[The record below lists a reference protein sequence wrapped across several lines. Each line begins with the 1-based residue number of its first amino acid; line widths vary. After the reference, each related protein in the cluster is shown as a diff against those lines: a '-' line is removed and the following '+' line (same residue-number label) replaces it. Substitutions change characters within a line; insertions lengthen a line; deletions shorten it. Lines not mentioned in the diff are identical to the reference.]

1 MANLRDLIFNVAF
14 NCDAKGIKT
23 LDSATD
29 KLKTSFV
36 ANSNTMESSMS
47 GAMKS
52 MESSAS
58 NATRNMSS
66 KAGTLSAAFKSK
78 ATEIGSSM
86 KQAFSDIGQKANTS
100 LDKIK
105 GYLNDMDSGAKKSV
119 TGIKEIASALGL
131 VALAAAGISM
141 VKSAVSSAFGRIDTM
156 DQFNRTVTSITGN
169 SAAAGQALDTLK
181 GITKGTAYGLDVA
194 AQATQNFVTRGLST
208 DDATKSV
215 GAWADAVSF
224 YGKGTNEELS
234 NVTDAIGKMRTKG
247 TVEMDQLDRL
257 FDSGIDA
264 VGMYAQATGM
274 ATGDVQDALSNGKI
288 SSADFLS
295 TVENAMTTGA
305 GGVQNVAGAAKQA
318 GSSWQGTFDNM
329 GAAAARGMTGI
340 IESVDSA
347 LTSNGMPTLKEMVKD
362 IGVKFEEISGKV
374 AQAMPG
380 VIGFIKGAFDAL
392 QPIMPVVVGIAAAFA
407 AYQTVMIALKG
418 VVLVATGVQWALNA
432 AMTANPIGLVIL
444 AITALVAGI
453 AYLWNTNEGFRNA
466 VIGIWNA
473 IVQTFQGAVAGIQ
486 TAWGAVVGFFQGIW
500 DGICAVFAPV
510 IGFYVGVYQGAWN
523 GIVNIWNGAVG
534 FFGGIVSGIQG
545 AFAGVSGAISGA
557 FDGAISFITSLP
569 GQFLQWGADMVQ
581 GLIDGI
587 RGAIGAVG
595 DAVKSVADKISS
607 FLHFSRPDVGPL
619 HYYESWMP
627 DMMAGLA
634 SGITGN
640 MGLVENAISG
650 LSTNMSIGLETSA
663 QPGSTRSANGASS
676 GGTVTIRNEFNITV
690 GAGADAKEVVSGIE
704 KEWLACMERYE
715 KKLNLRN
722 QPITA

>member
-1 MANLRDLIFNVAF
+1 MANLRDLIFSVAF

-36 ANSNTMESSMS
+36 TNSNTMESSMS

-52 MESSAS
+52 MENSAS
-58 NATRNMSS
+58 NATKNMSS
-66 KAGTLSAAFKSK
+66 RAATLAAAYRKSGMDASTAFKTAWSEIERESK
-78 ATEIGSSM
+78 TGSERAVDSM
-86 KQAFSDIGQKANTS
+86 KKMTETSDKAA
-100 LDKIK
+100 
-105 GYLNDMDSGAKKSV
+105 SGVKS
-119 TGIKEIASALGL
+119 IASALGI

-141 VKSAVSSAFGRIDTM
+141 VKSAVSSAFSRIDTM
-156 DQFNRTVTSITGN
+156 DQFNRTVTAITGN

-329 GAAAARGMTGI
+329 GAAAARGMTSI

-347 LTSNGMPTLKEMVKD
+347 LTSSGMPTLKEMVKD
-362 IGVKFEEISGKV
+362 IGVKFEETAGKV

-407 AYQTVMIALKG
+407 LYQTVMIALKG

-466 VIGIWNA
+466 VIGIWDA
-473 IVQTFQGAVAGIQ
+473 IVGAFQTAVAGVQ

-500 DGICAVFAPV
+500 SGICAVFAPV
-510 IGFYVGVYQGAWN
+510 IGFYVGVYQGAWD
-523 GIVNIWNGAVG
+523 GICTAWSNAVG
-534 FFGGIVSGIQG
+534 FFQGIVDGIGG
-545 AFAGVSGAISGA
+545 AFGAVS
-557 FDGAISFITSLP
+557 SFIIGGFDSAVQFIQNLP

-587 RGAIGAVG
+587 KGAVGAVG

-650 LSTNMSIGLETSA
+650 LSTNMSICLETSA
-663 QPGSTRSANGASS
+663 QPGTTRSANNASS
-676 GGTVTIRNEFNITV
+676 GGSITIKNEINITV
-690 GAGADAKEVVSGIE
+690 GSGANSKEIIDNFGA
-704 KEWLACMERYE
+704 EWEANMERYI